1 VTIAR
6 RLAYEVL
13 RGVERGEFAE
23 TLLLKRLRG
32 LDARDAG
39 LATELVFGVL
49 RRRAQ
54 LDWLISRVSSRLPSA
69 LDPAV
74 LESLRLAAYQLRF
87 LDRIPPHAAVSE
99 SVELV
104 RRANKASAAG
114 FVNAVLRKLPPLP
127 ESWPSEEIEFSLP
140 SGLLDRWRRHYGG
153 HTRAIASAFLERPKS
168 YIRVPSGQS
177 PPAGAEAT
185 DVPGAFL
192 VDGEPPAGFARQ
204 DIGAQAVVP
213 HLDLRPGCR
222 FLDVC
227 AAPGNKT
234 MQAMEASPTLAVA
247 CDSSAS
253 RLADLLVSGAA
264 RLRVDAASGLPFGPV
279 FDRILVDAPC
289 SGTGTLGR
297 NPEIRWRVSLPAIA
311 RHAERQQLI
320 LREALRCLAPGGLL
334 VYSTCSLEREE
345 NEDVVNAVAPG
356 RVRHME
362 TRLPGV
368 CPGDGFFTAVIT

>member
-1 VTIAR
+1 M
-6 RLAYEVL
+6 
-13 RGVERGEFAE
+13 
-23 TLLLKRLRG
+23 
-32 LDARDAG
+32 
-39 LATELVFGVL
+39 TELVYGVL

-87 LDRIPPHAAVSE
+87 LDRIPDHAAVSE

-104 RRANKASAAG
+104 RRAGKASAAG

-127 ESWPSEEIEFSLP
+127 DSWPSEEIEFSTP
-140 SGLLDRWRRHYGG
+140 RGLMDRWRHKYGEEA
-153 HTRAIASAFLERPKS
+153 TRRIAAVFLEKPKA
-168 YIRVPSGQS
+168 YIRVAPGQE
-177 PPAGAEAT
+177 PPLGAEAT
-185 DVPGAFL
+185 EVEGAFEMS
-192 VDGEPPAGFARQ
+192 GEPPAGFVRQ
-204 DIGAQAVVP
+204 DIGAQTVVP
-213 HLDLRPGCR
+213 QLDMRPGYR

-234 MQAMEASPTLAVA
+234 MQAMESNPSLAVA
-247 CDSSAS
+247 CDSSAL
-253 RLADLLVSGAA
+253 RLKELLASGAA
-264 RLRVDAASGLPFGPV
+264 KVRVDAEAGLPFGPV

-297 NPEIRWRVSLPAIA
+297 NPEIRWRISLPAIE
-311 RHAERQQLI
+311 RHAGRQKLI
-320 LREALRCLAPGGLL
+320 LKQALQCLAPGGVL
-334 VYSTCSLEREE
+334 VYSTCSLEPEE
-345 NEDVVNAVAPG
+345 NEDVVNEVAPG

-368 CPGDGFFTAVIT
+368 CAGDGFFTAVIT